1 MKYEQRLEAAA
12 SIVIAADAAAGAGA
26 PIDGPELGLRATLKP
41 HQVEGVSWLIR
52 RYSLGVNVVL
62 GDEMGLGKTLQAISL
77 LSYLKVSQVSSGPF
91 LVLCPLSVTDGW
103 VSEIVNFAPNLKVL
117 RYVGEKENRRSQR
130 KMMYDHVKQH
140 HSSTDALSLPFDVLL
155 TTYDIALMDQEFL
168 SQIPWQYAIVDE
180 AQRLKNPSSVL
191 YRVLM
196 DRYIIPRRL
205 LMTGTPI
212 QNNLSELWALMH
224 FCMPL
229 VFGTLEEFLST
240 FKDAADPSSAHDE
253 TKVTKQVRSL
263 RHILRA
269 FMLRRTK
276 SELIKGGT
284 LVLPPLTEITV
295 MAPMVDLQKK
305 VYLSILKKELP
316 KLLALSS
323 GASSTQ
329 SLQNIVMQLRKTCS
343 HPYLFPGIEP
353 EPYEEGEHLV
363 EASGKL
369 IILDQVLCKLHTSGH
384 RVLLF
389 AQMTHTLDI
398 LQDYLEL
405 RRYSYERL
413 DGSIRA
419 QERFAAIRSFSQQSV
434 KDDQNSGPNQNGSFV
449 FMISTRAGGVGL
461 NLVAADTV
469 IFFEQDWNPQ
479 VDKQALQRAHRIG
492 QMSHVLSIN
501 LVTARTVEEVIM
513 RRAQRKMLL
522 SQNVIGDGST
532 EKGDESEVVETGDFR
547 SIIYGLQ
554 MFDPTEINAK
564 SGESKLSEV
573 NAVVEKIIAMRH
585 ELGKDERKFEIDP
598 ANVTDTGELIVEGS
612 STSVAFDPGFDESSY
627 LSWVEKFKDASQ
639 ASIKQNELLGP
650 RRALEPED
658 RHLSIENAKKKAEEK
673 KLLKWESLG
682 YNSSSVKEPIL
693 PIDRDISSDSG
704 SLHFVYGDCTQPS
717 KVCPSENTIIFSCI
731 DNSGKWGHG
740 GMFNALAK
748 LSADIPAAYERAAKF
763 GDLHLGDLHL
773 IKIDGC
779 TADHEHEQNVRDD
792 HTEWV
797 ALAVVQSY
805 NPRRKAPRSNI
816 SLPDLEHCL
825 SKASYSAA
833 QNSASIH
840 MPRVGYQ
847 DGSDRSEWYTV
858 ERLLRKYAAIFGI
871 KIFVYYYRRQS

>member
-1 MKYEQRLEAAA
+1 
-12 SIVIAADAAAGAGA
+12 
-26 PIDGPELGLRATLKP
+26 
-41 HQVEGVSWLIR
+41 
-52 RYSLGVNVVL
+52 
-62 GDEMGLGKTLQAISL
+62 
-77 LSYLKVSQVSSGPF
+77 
-91 LVLCPLSVTDGW
+91 
-103 VSEIVNFAPNLKVL
+103 
-117 RYVGEKENRRSQR
+117 
-130 KMMYDHVKQH
+130 MMYDHVKQH
-140 HSSTDALSLPFDVLL
+140 HSSTDAMSLPFDVLL

-168 SQIPWQYAIVDE
+168 SQVPWQYAIVDE

-191 YRVLM
+191 YHVLM
-196 DRYIIPRRL
+196 DQYIIPRRL

-212 QNNLSELWALMH
+212 QNNLSELWSLMH

-240 FKDAADPSSAHDE
+240 FKEAADPSSVHDE
-253 TKVTKQVRSL
+253 TEVRKQVRSL
-263 RHILRA
+263 RRILRA

-276 SELIKGGT
+276 SKLIEGGT

-305 VYLSILKKELP
+305 LYLSILKKELP
-316 KLLALSS
+316 KLLALSC

-329 SLQNIVMQLRKTCS
+329 SLQNIVMQLRKACS

-369 IILDQVLCKLHTSGH
+369 IILDQLLRKLHTSGH

-405 RRYSYERL
+405 RRFSYERL

-434 KDDQNSGPNQNGSFV
+434 KDDWNSGPNQNGAFV
-449 FMISTRAGGVGL
+449 FMISTRAGGLGL

-492 QMSHVLSIN
+492 QISHVLSIN

-513 RRAQRKMLL
+513 RRARRKMLL

-532 EKGDESEVVETGDFR
+532 EKGDESEGVETGDFH

-554 MFDPTEINAK
+554 MFDPTEINEK
-564 SGESKLSEV
+564 SGEAKLSEV

-598 ANVTDTGELIVEGS
+598 ANVSDAHELIAERS
-612 STSVAFDPGFDESSY
+612 SASVAFDPGFDESSY

-639 ASIKQNELLGP
+639 ASIEQTEHLEP
-650 RRALEPED
+650 RRALEDRRLKIED
-658 RHLSIENAKKKAEEK
+658 AKKKAEEK

-682 YNSSSVKEPIL
+682 YTSSSVNEPIF
-693 PIDRDISSDSG
+693 PTDRDISSDLG

-740 GMFNALAK
+740 GMFDALAK
-748 LSADIPAAYERAAKF
+748 LSSDIPAAYERAAEF

-773 IKIDGC
+773 IQIDGC
-779 TADHEHEQNVRDD
+779 TADHKHEQNVCDD
-792 HTEWV
+792 HTKWV
-797 ALAVVQSY
+797 ALAVVQLY
-805 NPRRKAPRSNI
+805 NPRRKVPRSNI
-816 SLPDLEHCL
+816 SLPDVERCL
-825 SKASYSAA
+825 SKASYAAA

-858 ERLLRKYAAIFGI
+858 ERLLRKYATIFGI

>member
-1 MKYEQRLEAAA
+1 
-12 SIVIAADAAAGAGA
+12 
-26 PIDGPELGLRATLKP
+26 
-41 HQVEGVSWLIR
+41 
-52 RYSLGVNVVL
+52 
-62 GDEMGLGKTLQAISL
+62 
-77 LSYLKVSQVSSGPF
+77 
-91 LVLCPLSVTDGW
+91 
-103 VSEIVNFAPNLKVL
+103 
-117 RYVGEKENRRSQR
+117 
-130 KMMYDHVKQH
+130 
-140 HSSTDALSLPFDVLL
+140 
-155 TTYDIALMDQEFL
+155 
-168 SQIPWQYAIVDE
+168 
-180 AQRLKNPSSVL
+180 
-191 YRVLM
+191 
-196 DRYIIPRRL
+196 
-205 LMTGTPI
+205 MTGTPI

-369 IILDQVLCKLHTSGH
+369 IILDQVLRKLHTSGH

-434 KDDQNSGPNQNGSFV
+434 KDDQNSGPNQNGAFV

-779 TADHEHEQNVRDD
+779 ADHEHEQNVRDD

>member
-1 MKYEQRLEAAA
+1 
-12 SIVIAADAAAGAGA
+12 
-26 PIDGPELGLRATLKP
+26 
-41 HQVEGVSWLIR
+41 
-52 RYSLGVNVVL
+52 
-62 GDEMGLGKTLQAISL
+62 
-77 LSYLKVSQVSSGPF
+77 
-91 LVLCPLSVTDGW
+91 
-103 VSEIVNFAPNLKVL
+103 
-117 RYVGEKENRRSQR
+117 
-130 KMMYDHVKQH
+130 
-140 HSSTDALSLPFDVLL
+140 
-155 TTYDIALMDQEFL
+155 
-168 SQIPWQYAIVDE
+168 
-180 AQRLKNPSSVL
+180 
-191 YRVLM
+191 
-196 DRYIIPRRL
+196 
-205 LMTGTPI
+205 
-212 QNNLSELWALMH
+212 
-224 FCMPL
+224 
-229 VFGTLEEFLST
+229 
-240 FKDAADPSSAHDE
+240 
-253 TKVTKQVRSL
+253 
-263 RHILRA
+263 
-269 FMLRRTK
+269 
-276 SELIKGGT
+276 
-284 LVLPPLTEITV
+284 
-295 MAPMVDLQKK
+295 
-305 VYLSILKKELP
+305 
-316 KLLALSS
+316 
-323 GASSTQ
+323 
-329 SLQNIVMQLRKTCS
+329 
-343 HPYLFPGIEP
+343 
-353 EPYEEGEHLV
+353 
-363 EASGKL
+363 
-369 IILDQVLCKLHTSGH
+369 
-384 RVLLF
+384 
-389 AQMTHTLDI
+389 MTHTLDI

-419 QERFAAIRSFSQQSV
+419 QERSAAIRSFSQQSV
-434 KDDQNSGPNQNGSFV
+434 KDDQNSGPNQNGAFV
-449 FMISTRAGGVGL
+449 FMISTRAGG
-461 NLVAADTV
+461 V

-479 VDKQALQRAHRIG
+479 VDKKALQRAHRIG
-492 QMSHVLSIN
+492 QMSR
-501 LVTARTVEEVIM
+501 VTM

-627 LSWVEKFKDASQ
+627 HSWVEKFKDTSQ
-639 ASIKQNELLGP
+639 ASIEQNELLGP

-658 RHLSIENAKKKAEEK
+658 RSLSIENAKKKAEEK
-673 KLLKWESLG
+673 KLLK
-682 YNSSSVKEPIL
+682 
-693 PIDRDISSDSG
+693 DISSDSG

-748 LSADIPAAYERAAKF
+748 LSSDIPAAYERAAKF
-763 GDLHLGDLHL
+763 GDLHL
-773 IKIDGC
+773 GC

-816 SLPDLEHCL
+816 SLPDLESCL

-840 MPRVGYQ
+840 MPCVGYQ

-871 KIFVYYYRRQS
+871 KIFVSYWRQSPDDGGQQIWCPGLACGRALLILRMFMLSKNRASDDGPGWSVNVPDAVESPIHCLGLALLSNRRAQGVPFWL